1 MERPRTDPR
10 SPMATGPDLE
20 GRMTAQATTTRDTAD
35 PLVIAQD
42 PLEVAREHLI
52 GNALTDSQVG
62 QVGLELEFHVVDLAD
77 PARRPTW
84 IALNKAAAR
93 LPAMPAGSSVS
104 FEPGGQ
110 IELSTP
116 PRADLVSAVAALR
129 SDRDVLRRALS
140 ELGLGA
146 APLGADPARRTQR
159 VNPSRR
165 YAAMER
171 HFDALGCG
179 EPGRAMM
186 SGTAALQVNLDAGPE
201 AGWADRMA
209 LIGSLVPVLIAV
221 SASSPFLGGRESG
234 WHSMRQ
240 QTWHGIDHGRTG
252 PVGAGEPTS
261 AWATYAL
268 DAPVML
274 IRDGDQFRSVT
285 ERLSFGDWLRGAPAI
300 DRPPTLE
307 DLDYHLTT
315 LFPPVRPRGYVE
327 IRCADALPDRWWP
340 ALAALIV
347 LLIDNPAAAD
357 LAAEASLPVANL
369 AEVAARTGLS
379 DPRIRTAVEECLAI
393 AVEFAPDALKSDLH
407 GFAELVTAGLTPG
420 AVLRERA
427 LSRGPLRLLEEEAH
441 A

>member
-1 MERPRTDPR
+1 
-10 SPMATGPDLE
+10 
-20 GRMTAQATTTRDTAD
+20 MTAQATTTRDTAD
-35 PLVIAQD
+35 PLVVAQD
-42 PLEVAREHLI
+42 PLEAAREHLVE
-52 GNALTDSQVG
+52 NALTDSHVG
-62 QVGLELEFHVVDLAD
+62 RVGLELEFHLVGLAD
-77 PARRPTW
+77 PAQRPTW
-84 IALNKAAAR
+84 TALTEAAAQ

-116 PRADLVSAVAALR
+116 PTADLVSAVAALR
-129 SDRDVLRRALS
+129 SDRDVLRRTLG

-146 APLGADPARRTQR
+146 APLGADPARRIQR

-171 HFDALGCG
+171 HFDGLGCG

-186 SGTAALQVNLDAGPE
+186 SATAALQVNLDAGPE

-209 LIGSLVPVLIAV
+209 LIGSLVPVLIAT
-221 SASSPFLGGRESG
+221 SASSSYLGGRESG

-240 QTWHGIDHGRTG
+240 QTWQGIDHSRTG

-274 IRDGDQFRSVT
+274 IRDGDDIRAVT
-285 ERLSFGDWLRGAPAI
+285 ERLSFGDWLRGAPAT

-347 LLIDNPAAAD
+347 VLIDNPAAAD
-357 LAAEASLPVANL
+357 RAADASLPVANL
-369 AEVAARTGLS
+369 AETAARRGMS
-379 DPRIRTAVEECLAI
+379 DPRIRTAVQECTAI
-393 AVEFAPDALKSDLH
+393 AVQHCPQELRSDLED
-407 GFAELVTAGLTPG
+407 FAELVAGGLTPG
-420 AVLRERA
+420 ALLRERA
-427 LSRGPLRLLEEEAH
+427 HSRGPLRLLEEEAH

>member
-1 MERPRTDPR
+1 MT
-10 SPMATGPDLE
+10 TGPDLE
-20 GRMTAQATTTRDTAD
+20 GRMTAQATTTRDSSD
-35 PLVIAQD
+35 PLVVAQD
-42 PLEVAREHLI
+42 PVEVARAHLME
-52 GNALTDSQVG
+52 NALTDSQVG

-77 PARRPTW
+77 PARRPSW
-84 IALNKAAAR
+84 IALNEAAAQ
-93 LPAMPAGSSVS
+93 LPVMPAGSSVS

-116 PRADLVSAVAALR
+116 PKADLVSAVAALR
-129 SDRDVLRRALS
+129 SDRVVLRRALR

-146 APLGADPARRTQR
+146 APLGADPARRIQR
-159 VNPSRR
+159 VNPAGR

-209 LIGSLVPVLIAV
+209 LIGSLVPVLIAA
-221 SASSPFLGGRESG
+221 SASSPYLGARESG

-240 QTWHGIDHGRTG
+240 QTWHGIDLSRTG
-252 PVGAGEPTS
+252 PVGSGEPTS

-268 DAPVML
+268 DARVML
-274 IRDGDQFRSVT
+274 TRDGDEFRSVT
-285 ERLSFGDWLRGAPAI
+285 ERLSFGDWLRGAPVA
-300 DRPPTLE
+300 DRPPTLR

-340 ALAALIV
+340 ALAALVV
-347 LLIDNPAAAD
+347 LLIDDPAAAD
-357 LAAEASLPVANL
+357 RAAEASLPVAEL
-369 AEVAARTGLS
+369 GDVAARRGMS
-379 DPRIRTAVEECLAI
+379 DPRIRTAVEECIAI
-393 AVEFAPDALKSDLH
+393 AVEHAPEGLTPDLVDL
-407 GFAELVTAGLTPG
+407 AELVASGLTPG

-427 LSRGPLRLLEEEAH
+427 RSRGPLRLLEEEAH